1 VTDASAERTIVTA
14 PDFTLTDQSGADWT
28 LSDHRDAA
36 VLLVF
41 YRGDW

>member
-1 VTDASAERTIVTA
+1 MST
-14 PDFTLTDQSGADWT
+14 DFTLTDQAGQAWT

-36 VLLVF
+36 IILVF

>member
-1 VTDASAERTIVTA
+1 MTKGSVLEA
-14 PDFTLTDQSGADWT
+14 PDFTLTDQSGGDWS

-36 VLLVF
+36 TVLVF